1 MPPKVSIEKC
11 ADYEDSEV
19 YNAVKKAVDLVGGI
33 RSFVK
38 EGEKILIKPNLL
50 SAAPSDSA
58 ITTHPSIV
66 RAAVKLVK
74 EAGAYPVVGDSPGI
88 GSVQKVSQ
96 KCGILDVCKEE
107 DVPLIELKQS
117 VEIENPNGKT
127 FKRLELAKEAL
138 DVDGIINLP
147 KLKTHTQM
155 FMTLGVKNM
164 FGCVV
169 GKRKPQ
175 WHLAAGSN
183 REHFARMLVDLYL
196 FLKPRLNIVDGIVG
210 LEGEGPGSSGKPR
223 HLGLVVA
230 SGDAIAMDRVIID
243 IVGAKLDDLI
253 TCKVARDDGLGET
266 DLANIEA
273 MGSTIESVRIKNFVF
288 PKVVGM
294 GFSLPYN
301 LDKHLKKHL
310 TAKPFINKK
319 TCTLCNMCVNICPPG
334 IMKEIKNKVEIDYD
348 NCIRCFCCQEI
359 CPEGAITVKESFL
372 MKLLLK

>member
-1 MPPKVSIEKC
+1 MSPKVSIETCNK
-11 ADYEDSEV
+11 YEDSEV
-19 YNAVKKAVDLVGGI
+19 YNAVKKTVDLLGGI
-33 RSFVK
+33 DSFVK
-38 EGEKILIKPNLL
+38 KGEKILIKPNLL

-58 ITTHPSIV
+58 ITTHPSV
-66 RAAVKLVK
+66 VKAAIRLVK
-74 EAGAYPVVGDSPGI
+74 DAGALPVVGDSPGF
-88 GSVQKVSQ
+88 GSANKVSQ
-96 KCGILDVCKEE
+96 KCGILDVCKQEN
-107 DVPLIELKQS
+107 VPLIELKNS
-117 VEIENPNGKT
+117 VEIENPDGKT

-147 KLKTHTQM
+147 KLKTHAQM
-155 FMTLGVKNM
+155 FMTLGVKNL

-183 REHFARMLVDLYL
+183 REHFARMIVDIYR
-196 FLKPRLNIVDGIVG
+196 FLKPRLNIIDGIVA
-210 LEGEGPGSSGKPR
+210 LEGEGPGRSGKPR

-230 SGDAIAMDRVIID
+230 SNDAIAMDRVIID

-253 TCKVARDDGLGET
+253 TCKVARNDGLSET
-266 DLANIEA
+266 DLSKIEVV
-273 MGSTIESVRIKNFVF
+273 GRTIDSVKVKNFIF
-288 PKVVGM
+288 PKVVDI

-334 IMKEIKNKVEIDYD
+334 IMKNIKTKIDIDYD

-359 CPEGAITVKESFL
+359 CPEGAITVKEGFL

>member
-1 MPPKVSIEKC
+1 MSPKVSIEKC
-11 ADYEDSEV
+11 ADYKDAEV
-19 YNAVKKAVDLVGGI
+19 YNAVKKAVDLLGGI
-33 RSFVK
+33 NSFVK
-38 EGEKILIKPNLL
+38 KGEKILIKPNLL

-66 RAAVKLVK
+66 KSVIKIVK

-88 GSVQKVSQ
+88 GSAQKVSA
-96 KCGILDVCKEE
+96 KCGILDVCKQE

-117 VEIENPNGKT
+117 VEIENPGGKT
-127 FKRLELAKEAL
+127 FKRLELAREAL

-183 REHFARMLVDLYL
+183 REHFAKMLVDLYL

-253 TCKVARDDGLGET
+253 TCKVARDDSLGET
-266 DLANIEA
+266 DLAKIEV
-273 MGSTIESVRIKNFVF
+273 MGRTIESVRMKNFVF

-301 LDKHLKKHL
+301 LDKYLKKHL

-334 IMKEIKNKVEIDYD
+334 IMKEIKNKIEIDYD

-359 CPEGAITVKESFL
+359 CPEGAITVKEGFL